1 MKFLA
6 KCAVLA
12 LSAGSLVTGAAF
24 AADDKDDDANAKIK
38 TVWVDGKGSTGFSDK
53 LNKKHAEMLALGWS
67 FADLEIY
74 TENGDMQGAFVTY
87 ERD

>member
-1 MKFLA
+1 MQFLV

-12 LSAGSLVTGAAF
+12 LSAGSLVTGTAL
-24 AADDKDDDANAKIK
+24 AADDKDDVNAKTK
-38 TVWVDGKGSTGFSDK
+38 TVWVDGKGWSGFAEK
-53 LNKKHAEMLALGWS
+53 LNKRHAEMQEQGWD

>member
-1 MKFLA
+1 MKLLV

-12 LSAGSLVTGAAF
+12 LSAGSLVTGAAL
-24 AADDKDDDANAKIK
+24 AADDKDDINAKTT
-38 TVWVDGKGSTGFSDK
+38 TVWVDGKGYSGFAEK
-53 LNKKHAEMLALGWS
+53 LNKKHAEMQEKGWS

>member
-1 MKFLA
+1 MQFLV

-12 LSAGSLVTGAAF
+12 LSAGSLAAGTAI
-24 AADDKDDDANAKIK
+24 AADDKDDVNAKTK
-38 TVWVDGKGSTGFSDK
+38 TVWVDGKGWSGFAEK
-53 LNKKHAEMLALGWS
+53 LNKRHAEMQAQGWD
-67 FADLEIY
+67 FADLEVY